1 MLKLDFNERCEG
13 TPYWATQAISSLD
26 LSSLW
31 RYPDRQPLEQKIASR
46 FGVDAAQVL
55 ATNGGDEGIDLVLR
69 LARRER
75 RNLLLPLPA
84 FSMYRITAARNDV
97 PVITVDGLPD
107 RRINLDAITKPLQAT
122 GQLLALTSPNNPT
135 GEVLA
140 REKVRQLLLQARA
153 FGNPVLMDEA
163 YAEFS
168 GESVLDLLA
177 EFDNLIV
184 LRSFSKAFGL
194 AGLRVGCLIANEK
207 LIARLRALAPPF
219 NLSTPS
225 LVLAQAAC
233 SSSAQAEMQS
243 YCRAVS
249 ESRDALRAEL
259 LAVGVTVL
267 PSGGNF
273 LLLQLTPTRAELVA
287 SFLARQGISVRRFTE
302 AELAGCLRITIPIDA
317 SRLQQ
322 QLLTALQPD
331 LLCLDM
337 DGVLV
342 DTRASYDACVQQT
355 VVALGG
361 REPSLTDLQALRN
374 SGGFNDDWALSQ
386 ALLKQQNINTDYDR
400 VVSVFQALYLGSNGT
415 PGLRQRETAIASV
428 DTRAVFS
435 RFAYA
440 IVTGRPRAEAE
451 NGVTLCAL
459 QPNKIVSRDDVS
471 ALKPNPEGV
480 LACKAALSDDGRV
493 WMVGDSVDDI
503 RAAVAAGAVAIGIGR
518 SNADALRAAGADT
531 VLDSVN
537 ELESLL

>member
-13 TPYWATQAISSLD
+13 TPYWATQAISALD

-31 RYPDRQPLEQKIASR
+31 RYPDRQPLEQKIAER
-46 FGVDAAQVL
+46 FGVGAAQVL

-69 LARRER
+69 LAKRER

-97 PVITVDGLPD
+97 NVVTVDGLPD
-107 RRINLDAITKPLQAT
+107 RRINLDGLTRPLQAT

-140 REKVRQLLLQARA
+140 RDKVRQLLLQARA

-168 GESVLDLLA
+168 GESVLDLIA

-194 AGLRVGCLIANEK
+194 AGLRVGCLIADEK

-233 SSSAQAEMQS
+233 SSAAQTEMQT
-243 YCRAVS
+243 YCCAVAS
-249 ESRDALRAEL
+249 SRDALRDEL
-259 LAVGVTVL
+259 LALGITVL

-273 LLLQLTPTRAELVA
+273 LLLQLSPVRAELVA
-287 SFLARQGISVRRFTE
+287 NFLARANISVRRFTE
-302 AELAGCLRITIPIDA
+302 AELNGCLRITIPVDA

-322 QLLTALQPD
+322 ALLTALQPD

-337 DGVLV
+337 DGVLI

-355 VVALGG
+355 VTALGG
-361 REPSLTDLQALRN
+361 SEPDLNALQSLRN
-374 SGGFNDDWALSQ
+374 SGGFNDDWALAQ
-386 ALLKQQNINTDYDR
+386 ALLKQQGLDIDYLR
-400 VVSVFQALYLGSNGT
+400 VVDTFQSLYLGTEKT
-415 PGLRQRETAIASV
+415 PGLCQRESAVASEQTV
-428 DTRAVFS
+428 A
-435 RFAYA
+435 RFARQPYA
-440 IVTGRPRAEAE
+440 VVTGRPRAEAE
-451 NGVTLCAL
+451 AGVQLCAL
-459 QPNKIVSRDDVS
+459 QPNRIVSRDDV
-471 ALKPNPEGV
+471 AKLKPDPEGI
-480 LACKAALSDDGRV
+480 LACKQAFSRNGRV
-493 WMVGDSVDDI
+493 WMVGDSVDDM
-503 RAAVAAGAVAIGIGR
+503 RAAVGAGAVAIGIGTD
-518 SNADALRAAGADT
+518 NAEALRAAGAD
-531 VLDSVN
+531 VVIADIN
-537 ELESLL
+537 ALEALL